1 MLAFIHV
8 RLPDLMSQ
16 LPRHIQDQTGK
27 EEQEGSAS
35 VKITV
40 LVSRPQPYGAATQ
53 RAQRR

>member
-8 RLPDLMSQ
+8 RLPDLMSP